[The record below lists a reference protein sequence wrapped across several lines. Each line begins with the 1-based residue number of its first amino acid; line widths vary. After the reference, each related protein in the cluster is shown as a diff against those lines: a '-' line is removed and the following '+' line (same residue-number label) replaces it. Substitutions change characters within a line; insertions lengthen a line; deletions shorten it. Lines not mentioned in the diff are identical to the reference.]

1 VRLAYLVSRFP
12 SFSETFVLRE
22 LDAVAAE
29 DDLELQLRS
38 LFPPPGEPVHPAAE
52 AWVPRVRRPG
62 PAAGAAAFGRWL
74 VRRPLRLLSSVG
86 IVVAAYA
93 RLPRK
98 LARALV
104 TIPLACAHA
113 RELQDE
119 NVEHVHAHFA
129 TYPALAAW
137 VAWRLTGIPYS
148 FTAHAHDIFIHQ
160 AMLARKASDAAFV
173 VAISEFHR
181 DFLRERAP
189 AARLE
194 LVHCGVNP
202 QRFAAAAA
210 PRMPASGPV
219 RALCV
224 AGLREYK
231 GHSVLLRA
239 IAAEPLDRLE
249 LELVGDGELRG
260 PLEEL
265 VADLGLGSRV
275 RFVGWV
281 AEPEVERRL
290 AEADLFVLP
299 SIVAPDGDMEGL
311 PVALMEALAAG
322 LPTVATRQA
331 GIPELVR
338 EGETG
343 WLAEPGDVEDLRR
356 ALAAAIASPEQ
367 AAERGHAGRQLVE
380 REFDQARSASRL
392 AELFRSRTL
401 AP

>member
-1 VRLAYLVSRFP
+1 VRLAYVVSRFP
-12 SFSETFVLRE
+12 AFSETFVLRE

-38 LFPPPGEPVHPAAE
+38 LFPPPEGPVHAAAE

-62 PAAGAAAFGRWL
+62 PAAGAAGFGRWL
-74 VRRPLRLLSSVG
+74 LRRPLRLLSSVG
-86 IVVAAYA
+86 IVVAAHL

-119 NVEHVHAHFA
+119 GVEHVHAHFA

-160 AMLARKASDAAFV
+160 ALLARKASDAAFV

-194 LVHCGVNP
+194 VVHCGVHP
-202 QRFAAAAA
+202 ERLAAAL
-210 PRMPASGPV
+210 PSMPASGPV

-239 IAAEPLDRLE
+239 IAGDSLDRLE

-260 PLEEL
+260 PLEAL
-265 VADLGLGSRV
+265 VAELGLGSRV
-275 RFVGWV
+275 RFRGWV
-281 AEPEVERRL
+281 SEPEVERSL
-290 AEADLFVLP
+290 GEADLFVLP
-299 SIVAPDGDMEGL
+299 SVVAADGDMEGL
-311 PVALMEALAAG
+311 PVALMEALAAA

-338 EGETG
+338 DGETG

-356 ALAAAIASPEQ
+356 ALAEAIASPEL
-367 AAERGHAGRQLVE
+367 AAERGRAGRKLVE
-380 REFDQARSASRL
+380 REFDQARSARRL